1 MVLHGCT
8 RYIGASIGLSIYPI
22 DGEDAENLLKKA
34 DLAMYC
40 AKEQGRRDAQ

>member
-1 MVLHGCT
+1 MVLHDCT
-8 RYIGASIGLSIYPI
+8 RSIGASIGLSIYPT

-40 AKEQGRRDAQ
+40 AKEHGRMDAQ